1 MQIEIKTINDRWKE
15 YILRN
20 KDGIEIHFL
29 NYGGIITR
37 MYTPDRE
44 GRFENIVLN
53 LKKYDYY
60 KENPNYLGAIIGQV
74 AGRIKDA
81 KFSLKDKTYTLEKNE
96 GENHLHGGSKGLHQ
110 VLWEVKPFKNENEVG
125 ASLFYKSVHNELGYP
140 GAVQFI
146 VTYRLSNH
154 NEFTIDYLAETDR
167 TTIIALTNHSYF
179 NLTGNIKSTVVNHQ
193 LKMNANRFLELDKG
207 LLPTGKVLPVK
218 DTAFD
223 FRSLTS
229 IQDRLAIDH
238 SQLQIT
244 NEGFDHYF
252 LFEDGQEG
260 HMTLFDPESG
270 RSLEVRTTHPG
281 VLLYT
286 GNNLDYSVGIE
297 GSNGKKHL
305 GLCLETQEHAAS
317 LQLKQ
322 LPSIIVTKDK
332 PYKKQTNFSF
342 KVLNG

>member
-1 MQIEIKTINDRWKE
+1 MEIKIKTIDDKWKE

-20 KDGIEIHFL
+20 QDGIEIHFL

-53 LKKYDYY
+53 LKKYDSY
-60 KENPNYLGAIIGQV
+60 KENPNYFGAIIGQV
-74 AGRIKDA
+74 AGRIKEA
-81 KFSLKDKTYTLEKNE
+81 KFSLKDKTYRLEKNE

-125 ASLFYKSVHNELGYP
+125 ARLFYKSEHNELGYP

-154 NEFTIDYLAETDR
+154 NEFTIDYFAETDR

-179 NLTGNIKSTVVNHQ
+179 NLTGNIKSTIVNHQ
-193 LKMNANRFLELDKG
+193 LKMNADRFLELDQG
-207 LLPTGKVLPVK
+207 LLPTGKILQVK

-223 FRSLTS
+223 FLSLTS

-244 NEGFDHYF
+244 NGGFDHYF

-270 RSLEVRTTHPG
+270 RCLEVRTTHPG

-286 GNNLDYSVGIE
+286 GNSLDQSVDLE
-297 GSNGKKHL
+297 GSNGKKYL

-317 LQLKQ
+317 LQIKE
-322 LPSIIVTKDK
+322 LPSIIVTKDQ
-332 PYKKQTNFSF
+332 PYKKQVNFAF
-342 KVLNG
+342 KILDS